1 MFSGEWPVSRALL
14 NKIREKFPNVLIVS
28 GGEHATAMPEYSLRD
43 CPALDVIVRGEGEFT
58 FLNLL
63 ENWRKTGNY
72 GDVQGIGFIDKNDV
86 FRESGTARGVRITQL
101 DKLPWPDWP
110 DNYLEKFWEAGKSI
124 GVHTKRDMPFQFSRG
139 CPYQCTFCS
148 NPFMWST
155 RYVLRG
161 IDDVISEIKHY
172 IKRYDI
178 TAIQIYDLTA
188 ITKKQWILDYCHRVL
203 EEGIEIKWSIPSGTR
218 SEILDEEVLNLLI
231 KTGCNY
237 LVYAPESAS
246 ERTLKMVKK
255 KINLQDMTN
264 SILTAKKIG
273 LTTRTNLIIG
283 FPGEKWS
290 DVWKTIIYGL
300 KMSLKG
306 VDDVPLFIYS
316 PYPGAEIFNDL
327 VAQGK
332 LDVNDEYFFK
342 LTSLNS
348 DYARFN
354 NVICYSPDL
363 DAWKLGVARTLF
375 ILLNYVVSYLFHP
388 GRIIRT
394 VKNVFSNQSQ
404 TVFEHRLR
412 DMIVKNYILLKKAFT
427 F

>member
-72 GDVQGIGFIDKNDV
+72 GDVQGIGFIDENDV
-86 FRESGTARGVRITQL
+86 YRESGTARGVRITQL

-110 DNYLEKFWEAGKSI
+110 DNYLEKFWEAGKSF
-124 GVHTKRDMPFQFSRG
+124 GVNTERDMPFQFSRG

-172 IKRYDI
+172 IKRYNI
-178 TAIQIYDLTA
+178 TSIQIYDLTA

-218 SEILDEEVLNLLI
+218 SEILDEEVLNLLM

-246 ERTLKMVKK
+246 EQTLKMVKK
-255 KINLQDMTN
+255 QINLQDMTN
-264 SILTAKKIG
+264 SI
-273 LTTRTNLIIG
+273 
-283 FPGEKWS
+283 S
-290 DVWKTIIYGL
+290 YGL
-300 KMSLKG
+300 LWPK
-306 VDDVPLFIYS
+306 
-316 PYPGAEIFNDL
+316 
-327 VAQGK
+327 K
-332 LDVNDEYFFK
+332 L
-342 LTSLNS
+342 
-348 DYARFN
+348 A
-354 NVICYSPDL
+354 
-363 DAWKLGVARTLF
+363 
-375 ILLNYVVSYLFHP
+375 
-388 GRIIRT
+388 
-394 VKNVFSNQSQ
+394 
-404 TVFEHRLR
+404 
-412 DMIVKNYILLKKAFT
+412 
-427 F
+427 